1 MLIDRDS
8 DYRVVLVALRI
19 YKTGE
24 DLGCRN
30 HILILD
36 VFVIKKK
43 WKNAMDTKRKKSPS
57 KTEMKKMPF
66 SYSGKKPPS

>member
-1 MLIDRDS
+1 M
-8 DYRVVLVALRI
+8 ALRI

-36 VFVIKKK
+36 VFVFKKNEK
-43 WKNAMDTKRKKSPS
+43 MPLTRRKKNPS
-57 KTEMKKMPF
+57 KTKMKKIPF
-66 SYSGKKPPS
+66 S

>member
-1 MLIDRDS
+1 MEMLIDRDS
-8 DYRVVLVALRI
+8 DYRVVLVVLRI

-36 VFVIKKK
+36 VFVIKK
-43 WKNAMDTKRKKSPS
+43 
-57 KTEMKKMPF
+57 MKKGHVYRIAVVISTSNVVRFGFILPI
-66 SYSGKKPPS
+66 